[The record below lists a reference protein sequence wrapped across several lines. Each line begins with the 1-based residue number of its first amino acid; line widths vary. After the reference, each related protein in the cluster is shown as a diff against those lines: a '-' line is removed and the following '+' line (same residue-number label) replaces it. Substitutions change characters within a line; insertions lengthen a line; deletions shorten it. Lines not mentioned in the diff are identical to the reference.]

1 MFKDEE
7 FQRIDMAKEGGDAES
22 MYSVAPSSAQWN
34 NDGSG

>member
-1 MFKDEE
+1 
-7 FQRIDMAKEGGDAES
+7 MAKEGGDAES